1 MARWI
6 GELDLL
12 RDHTLPRARHCSKR
26 VADGSGQVQLLIV
39 LSMGD
44 TCRRRLILLFAQKQ
58 RRSAPRLE
66 TISPCRGSVGR
77 DYHCLGR
84 ANLEA
89 STGLAR
95 YRWTLEPYPRDN
107 G

>member
-12 RDHTLPRARHCSKR
+12 RDHTLPRSRHCSKR
-26 VADGSGQVQLLIV
+26 VANGSRQIQLLIV

-44 TCRRRLILLFAQKQ
+44 TCRSRLILLFAQKQ
-58 RRSAPRLE
+58 RRPAPRLE

-77 DYHCLGR
+77 DYHCLQR
-84 ANLEA
+84 LELETSA
-89 STGLAR
+89 GLAR
-95 YRWTLEPYPRDN
+95 YRWTV
-107 G
+107 